1 MTRAIGLLTFIMLVL
16 SGCASEPVVPSV
28 ETKRGDRVGLLVD
41 LGEGPLHTHAGTIVF
56 NNFEKKYPYRWNLD
70 AAAADALSKALSAAG
85 FTVVNL
91 ENEGMSHAAVGTLLV
106 ADGEK
111 WKVAPGKEQLV
122 RDLLDRKGLK
132 ALIALKETRVMT
144 ALECA
149 GGPCTERYA
158 NASGLYTRSFLGST
172 RYHAVAAYGLNVY
185 LLAPLADLAKG
196 DPLRTI
202 LRMPVVPIGSYPA
215 PVKFDS
221 LTEAE
226 LAPARGA
233 VLSFTQ
239 QIGVEVARALN
250 PK

>member
-1 MTRAIGLLTFIMLVL
+1 MTRTVGLLTFITLVL
-16 SGCASEPVVPSV
+16 SGCASEPLVPSV

-41 LGEGPLHTHAGTIVF
+41 LGEGPTHTHVGTTAF

-70 AAAADALSKALSAAG
+70 AAVAETLSKALSAAG

-91 ENEGMSHAAVGTLLV
+91 ENEGMSHAGVGTLLV

-111 WKVAPGKEQLV
+111 WKVAPGKEELV
-122 RDLLDRKGLK
+122 RELLDRKGLK
-132 ALIALKETRVMT
+132 AVIALKETRVTT

-149 GGPCTERYA
+149 GGPCTERQA
-158 NASGLYTRSFLGST
+158 SASGLYTRSFLGST

-185 LLAPLADLAKG
+185 MLAPLADLAKG

-202 LRMPVVPIGSYPA
+202 LKMPVVPMDSYPA
-215 PVKFDS
+215 PAKFDS

-239 QIGVEVARALN
+239 QIGAEVARAMN